1 MTTFESP
8 PASARIARGTL
19 HVLDGSDVRVSYVLD
34 CDSGVQVRLSELAY
48 RVVADAWNGASFE
61 EIAIRCSDNERQLNA
76 TDVGRVYDRV
86 VAGIDRAEE
95 QQRTRARKHGFLLRR
110 TLFPAKLAG
119 RIATPFAAL
128 FGPVAVPV
136 LIALVAAAAGAYW
149 IDTQHVAPRRLGRYD
164 VPAGYALFVVS
175 CLAHEF
181 GHAGACKR
189 FAVRPGSIGLALY
202 LVFPVFY
209 SDVTRIWRLDRRRR
223 IAVDCGGLYVQ
234 SICGACYAAIYVQ
247 THAAALHCA
256 ITFIIAAALLDL
268 NPLFRFDG
276 YWIVSDVLGVS
287 GLHAHVERT
296 FRRLA
301 SRFARCGHVP
311 APPLPP
317 FTLAVLT
324 VYSFIALASWT
335 WFSVRL
341 ARSVFQQLPHLM
353 AALPP
358 AAVAH
363 DLPMFAAGGVVAGAL
378 VLAWRLRSRRRLRD

>member
-1 MTTFESP
+1 MTTSELR
-8 PASARIARGTL
+8 PAAARIARGTL

-48 RVVADAWNGASFE
+48 RVVTAAWNGASFE
-61 EIAIRCSDNERQLNA
+61 EIAIRCSDDERRLNA
-76 TDVGRVYDRV
+76 ANVGQVYDRV
-86 VAGIDRAEE
+86 VAGIDSAEE

-110 TLFPAKLAG
+110 TLFPAELAG

-128 FGPVAVPV
+128 FGRIAAPV
-136 LIALVAAAAGAYW
+136 LLALAACAAGAYW
-149 IDTQHVAPRRLGRYD
+149 IDAQHVAPPALGRYD

-189 FAVRPGSIGLALY
+189 FGVRPGSIGLALY

-209 SDVTRIWRLDRRRR
+209 SDVTRIWRLSRRRR
-223 IAVDCGGLYVQ
+223 IAVDSAGLYVQ

-256 ITFIIAAALLDL
+256 IIFIIAAALLDL

-276 YWIVSDVLGVS
+276 YWIVSDALGVS
-287 GLHAHVERT
+287 GLHAHVWRT
-296 FRRLA
+296 LRRLA
-301 SRFARCGHVP
+301 SRFVRCGHVP

-317 FTLAVLT
+317 FTVAVLT
-324 VYSFIALASWT
+324 VYSFAALASWT
-335 WFSVRL
+335 WFIVRL
-341 ARSVFQQLPHLM
+341 AQIAPEQMRHLM

-358 AAVAH
+358 AAVAQR
-363 DLPMFAAGGVVAGAL
+363 LPMFVAGGVLAGAL
-378 VLAWRLRSRRRLRD
+378 VLVWRLRSGR